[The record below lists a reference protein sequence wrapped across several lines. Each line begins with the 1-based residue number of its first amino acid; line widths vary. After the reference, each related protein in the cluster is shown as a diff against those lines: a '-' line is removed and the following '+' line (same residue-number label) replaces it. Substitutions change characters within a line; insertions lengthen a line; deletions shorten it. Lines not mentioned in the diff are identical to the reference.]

1 MIESADLHKY
11 LPSRVELCS
20 SQVGWR
26 SLLLRHQVQVERAV
40 PLFVVKHGKAAGRR

>member
-11 LPSRVELCS
+11 LPNTVEMCS

-26 SLLLRHQVQVERAV
+26 SLLLRPYPHKTEAEEFEI
-40 PLFVVKHGKAAGRR
+40 PCGY